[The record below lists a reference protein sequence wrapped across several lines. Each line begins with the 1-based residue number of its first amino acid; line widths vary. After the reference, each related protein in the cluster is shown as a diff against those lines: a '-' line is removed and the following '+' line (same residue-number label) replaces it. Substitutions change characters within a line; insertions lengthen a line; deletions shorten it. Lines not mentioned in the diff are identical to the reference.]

1 MKTPESLLENINNY
15 IDSLDYS
22 KEPKGLYEPIS
33 YVLSLG
39 GKRIRPLL
47 MLMSANLWKEDVE
60 DLLPA
65 AVGLEVYHN
74 FTLLH
79 DDLMDKA
86 DRRRGMLTVHK
97 KWNDNTAILSGDA
110 MLILAYHYFMQVCC
124 EQKEAMINTFS
135 KAALEVCEGQQLDM
149 DFETLSNVTEAE
161 YLRMIRL
168 KTSVLLAAALRI
180 GAEYGEAGEENARLM
195 YDFGINIG
203 LAFQLQDDYLDV
215 YGNPETFGKK
225 IGGDILC
232 NKKTWMLIKCLELAD
247 ESSKLQLRGWLNRI
261 DFLAEE
267 KIAAVTGIYNAVRV
281 GDLAQE
287 KIEEYYQKGIE
298 CLNQVAVPDDR
309 KEGLRLL
316 AEKMLKRNR

>member
-1 MKTPESLLENINNY
+1 METTETLIQRLDNY
-15 IDSLDYS
+15 IASLDYP

-33 YVLSLG
+33 YVLGIG

-47 MLMSANLWKEDVE
+47 MLMGANLWKEDV
-60 DLLPA
+60 DGLFPA
-65 AVGLEVYHN
+65 AAGLEIYHN

-97 KWNDNTAILSGDA
+97 KWNENTAILSGDA
-110 MLILAYHYFMQVCC
+110 MLILAYRSFMKV
-124 EQKEAMINTFS
+124 ESERSDAMLRTFS
-135 KAALEVCEGQQLDM
+135 QAALEVCEGQQLDI
-149 DFETLSNVTEAE
+149 DFETLNNVTEAE

-168 KTSVLLAAALRI
+168 KTSALLAAALRI
-180 GAEYGEAGEENARLM
+180 GAEYGDAEEQDAQLM
-195 YDFGINIG
+195 YDFGIHIG
-203 LAFQLQDDYLDV
+203 MAFQLQDDYLDV

-247 ESSKLQLRGWLNRI
+247 ENRRLQLRGWLNRI

-267 KIAAVTGIYNAVRV
+267 KIAAVTAIYDDTRV
-281 GDLAQE
+281 GELAQE
-287 KIEEYYQKGIE
+287 KINDYYRVGIE
-298 CLNQVAVPDDR
+298 CLHKVSLPEER
-309 KEGLRLL
+309 KKNLYTL
-316 AEKMLKRNR
+316 AEKMLNRNK

>member
-1 MKTPESLLENINNY
+1 MKTPESLLESINNY

-281 GDLAQE
+281 SDLAQE

>member
-1 MKTPESLLENINNY
+1 MKTPESLLESINNY
-15 IDSLDYS
+15 IGSLDYS

>member
-1 MKTPESLLENINNY
+1 METTEVLTERLNNY
-15 IDSLDYS
+15 IASLDY
-22 KEPKGLYEPIS
+22 PKAPQGLYEPIS
-33 YVLSLG
+33 YVLGMG

-47 MLMSANLWKEDVE
+47 MLMSANLWKEDV
-60 DLLPA
+60 DGLLPA
-65 AVGLEVYHN
+65 AAGLEIYHN

-110 MLILAYHYFMQVCC
+110 MLILSYHYFMQVRS
-124 EQKEAMINTFS
+124 EYSQAMLRTFS
-135 KAALEVCEGQQLDM
+135 QAALEVCEGQQMDM
-149 DFETLSNVTEAE
+149 DFETLNNVTEAE
-161 YLRMIRL
+161 YLQMIRL

-180 GAEYGEAGEENARLM
+180 GAEYSGAEEEDAQLM
-195 YDFGINIG
+195 YDFGVHIG

-247 ESSKLQLRGWLNRI
+247 EESRLQLRGWLNRI

-267 KIAAVTGIYNAVRV
+267 KIAAVTAIYDATHI
-281 GDLAQE
+281 GELAQE
-287 KIEEYYQKGIE
+287 KINDYYRMGIE
-298 CLNQVAVPDDR
+298 SLRKVSLPEDR
-309 KEGLRLL
+309 KVELYAI
-316 AEKMLKRNR
+316 AEKMLNRER

>member
-1 MKTPESLLENINNY
+1 MKTTESFRESINNY

-298 CLNQVAVPDDR
+298 CLNQLAVPDDR

>member
-1 MKTPESLLENINNY
+1 
-15 IDSLDYS
+15 
-22 KEPKGLYEPIS
+22 
-33 YVLSLG
+33 
-39 GKRIRPLL
+39 
-47 MLMSANLWKEDVE
+47 
-60 DLLPA
+60 
-65 AVGLEVYHN
+65 
-74 FTLLH
+74 
-79 DDLMDKA
+79 MDKA

-281 GDLAQE
+281 SDLAQE

>member
-1 MKTPESLLENINNY
+1 MKTPESLLESINNY

-287 KIEEYYQKGIE
+287 KIEEHYQKGIE

>member
-1 MKTPESLLENINNY
+1 MKTPESLLESINNY

-267 KIAAVTGIYNAVRV
+267 KIAAVT
-281 GDLAQE
+281 
-287 KIEEYYQKGIE
+287 
-298 CLNQVAVPDDR
+298 
-309 KEGLRLL
+309 
-316 AEKMLKRNR
+316 

>member
-1 MKTPESLLENINNY
+1 MKTPESLLESINNY

-110 MLILAYHYFMQVCC
+110 MLILAYHYFMHVCC

>member
-1 MKTPESLLENINNY
+1 MKTPESLLESINNY

-124 EQKEAMINTFS
+124 EQKEAMISTFS

>member
-1 MKTPESLLENINNY
+1 MKTPESLLESINNY